1 VICQKI
7 RYIYRDG
14 APIGVWFDAVLDL
27 LVWPNGRVVHQL
39 ETVEVWQ
46 ATMVPV
52 CELGLGKLGTDE
64 QLLPSFFA

>member
-1 VICQKI
+1 
-7 RYIYRDG
+7 
-14 APIGVWFDAVLDL
+14 VWFDAVLDL